1 MSKRYPAGAA
11 LLGLALLAGMLAGCG
26 STGNTTDVKAL
37 CIGTDFPTSG
47 AAGGAG
53 KLAEEGAQLAV
64 SQAKLQGG
72 YTVTIPKAFDDATN
86 GTPDPRRGAANLT
99 EMVNDSCILAVVGPN
114 NDDVAAAEIPIAAN
128 SGLAIVSPAST
139 NPGLTKEPDAAMYGL
154 TFNAIHPSG
163 KPENY
168 FRITTTDDVEGAV
181 DAQLAL
187 EMALKKAY
195 VVDDSQLYGKN
206 IAAFFAQAFTSHG
219 GTVSG
224 SASIAGTD
232 TAQLDTLVA
241 RMKAA
246 NPDVVFYGGQT
257 ASGAALRAAM
267 ASGGSGGVPMLGSS
281 SIANDPLFVQSAGM
295 AAEGTLATV
304 AAPDVSALTS
314 STAQQFVKDYRA
326 KYNSAPTA
334 YSGTAFDAANV
345 ELAAINAVIDAG
357 QTPTRANVL
366 AQVAHSSYGGLTGPI
381 AFDANGD
388 NATSKVISVYVVR
401 NGAWMYV
408 RQIDG

>member
-1 MSKRYPAGAA
+1 MRKRYPAGAA
-11 LLGLALLAGMLAGCG
+11 LIALALLAGMLVGCG
-26 STGNTTDVKAL
+26 TTGATTDVKAL

-53 KLAEEGAQLAV
+53 KVAEEGAQLAV
-64 SQAKLQGG
+64 SQAKLHSG
-72 YTVTIPKAFDDATN
+72 YTVTVRAFDDATN
-86 GTPDPRRGAANLT
+86 GVPDPIHGAANLT
-99 EMVNDSCILAVVGPN
+99 KMVNDSCIFAVVGPY

-139 NPGLTKEPDAAMYGL
+139 NPGLTKEPNAALYGL
-154 TFNAIHPSG
+154 TFNAVHPTG

-187 EMALKKAY
+187 ELAMKRAY

-206 IAAFFAQAFTSHG
+206 IAAFFVQAFTSHG

-224 SASIAGTD
+224 SGSITGTD
-232 TAQLDTLVA
+232 TVQLAAVVA
-241 RMKAA
+241 RMKATT
-246 NPDVVFYGGQT
+246 PDVVFYGGQS

-267 ASGGSGGVPMLGSS
+267 SSGGLGGVPMLGTSG
-281 SIANDPLFVQSAGM
+281 IANDPVFIQSAGT

-304 AAPDVSALTS
+304 AAPDVSALIS
-314 STAQQFVKDYRA
+314 STAQQFVKSYRA

-334 YSGTAFDAANV
+334 YSVTAFDAANV
-345 ELAAINAVIDAG
+345 ELAAINAVIDTG

-366 AQVAHSSYGGLTGPI
+366 AQIAHSSYDGLTGHI
-381 AFDANGD
+381 TFDINGD
-388 NATSKVISVYVVR
+388 NASNRLISVYMVK
-401 NGAWMYV
+401 NGAWEYV